1 MGIGTDPNDGAAFFI
16 HTHEEGNLC
25 GGLIRGNGLDQII
38 GCFVLGV
45 PAKEDVAAKMIGAD
59 ILHGIFPRT
68 ANKEQ
73 LSHLFLQSHFLQKGF
88 NGVRLDH
95 FNRRDILFF
104 LHNGRGRCGNFGGLD
119 LLFSAAAQE
128 KGR

>member
-1 MGIGTDPNDGAAFFI
+1 MRENKSIISVNNVSMVFNLASEKVDSLKEYVLKLVKRQLMMQPFQALTDVNLGILAHTLDDEHIEPVPHQFSVILVND
-16 HTHEEGNLC
+16 T
-25 GGLIRGNGLDQII
+25 
-38 GCFVLGV
+38 VL
-45 PAKEDVAAKMIGAD
+45 
-59 ILHGIFPRT
+59 T
-68 ANKEQ
+68 
-73 LSHLFLQSHFLQKGF
+73 QKGF